1 MRMHKHKHKHK
12 HMHIDMHM
20 HMHMQHAHAHATCT
34 CTCTYA
40 HAHMHMHICTCTY
53 AHAHMHISHHDFMC
67 GSQRDMR
74 GIGKGIGFGSLVR
87 RTGPRPRATCTCT
100 RSRRARPRT
109 SSQCA
114 LLRLP
119 PHRPA
124 CTYTSTHKLG
134 RRVDAATK
142 ATVQKLPMLTVKAGP
157 RDGEAWI
164 KRMKEEYT
172 ALITVR
178 MPACSHRMHPRQPCK
193 SRAPISTK
201 RSTRRPGMSG
211 SRSSPTRLGRGGR
224 AKFGTCTTC

>member
-1 MRMHKHKHKHK
+1 MCSRVLIHSDPKSTSQCSPEMQSHLTCRPS
-12 HMHIDMHM
+12 IDSDELLPTCACTSTSTSTSTCTSTCTCTCTCNM
-20 HMHMQHAHAHATCT
+20 HMHMQHAH
-34 CTCTYA
+34 A

-134 RRVDAATK
+134 RRPVH
-142 ATVQKLPMLTVKAGP
+142 
-157 RDGEAWI
+157 
-164 KRMKEEYT
+164 
-172 ALITVR
+172 AL
-178 MPACSHRMHPRQPCK
+178 
-193 SRAPISTK
+193 
-201 RSTRRPGMSG
+201 RPH
-211 SRSSPTRLGRGGR
+211 
-224 AKFGTCTTC
+224 A